1 MYKNGQMYYSPSDL
15 TKFMESPFAS
25 WMDRLAQEYPALT
38 PEKDPSDDFMGML
51 QQKGYAHE
59 DKLETRFIA
68 EGKTLVKI
76 EGSSNNENTSK
87 L

>member
-1 MYKNGQMYYSPSDL
+1 MYKRERMYYSPSDL
-15 TKFMESPFAS
+15 TTYMESPFAS
-25 WMDRLAQEYPALT
+25 WIDRLAQEHPELT
-38 PEKDPSDDFMGML
+38 PEKDLSDEFMGLL

-68 EGKTLVKI
+68 EGRTLVKI
-76 EGSSNNENTSK
+76 EGSSNTENTPK